1 MQAALL
7 RPREKK
13 SVKSPVEK
21 WSKYSPKQESAT
33 VYECRPTLEII
44 QRRTML
50 HLKAFQHWNQTFWQV
65 LAFENTPY
73 SDPNL
78 DGWATVNVCWH
89 LINYVNAC
97 DLLQIVLDLIKS
109 DGVVFLVA
117 AQIGLIFIFFISHCP
132 LKLCTKLWYF
142 EMKKKCWRNNKERWG
157 MFNNTCNYQHQ

>member
-7 RPREKK
+7 RPREKNL
-13 SVKSPVEK
+13 SNRLSRSDLNIHP
-21 WSKYSPKQESAT
+21 SKNLQLCMNVGLLWKLSKEEQ
-33 VYECRPTLEII
+33 CFI
-44 QRRTML
+44 
-50 HLKAFQHWNQTFWQV
+50 LKAFQHWNQTFWQV
-65 LAFENTPY
+65 FAFENTPY

-97 DLLQIVLDLIKS
+97 DLLQIVFRLDQEWWS
-109 DGVVFLVA
+109 GFLVA
-117 AQIGLIFIFFISHCP
+117 TQIGLIFIFFISHCP

>member
-50 HLKAFQHWNQTFWQV
+50 HFKGIFQHWNQTFWQV

-97 DLLQIVLDLIKS
+97 DLLQIVFRLDQEWWS
-109 DGVVFLVA
+109 G
-117 AQIGLIFIFFISHCP
+117 FFSCYTDWPHLHLLHLP
-132 LKLCTKLWYF
+132 LPS
-142 EMKKKCWRNNKERWG
+142 
-157 MFNNTCNYQHQ
+157 